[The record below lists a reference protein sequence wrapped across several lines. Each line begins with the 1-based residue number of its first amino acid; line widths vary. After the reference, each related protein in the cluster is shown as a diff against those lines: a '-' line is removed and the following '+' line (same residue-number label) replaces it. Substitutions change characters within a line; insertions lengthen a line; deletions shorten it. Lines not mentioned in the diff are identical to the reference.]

1 MSRTLLNGQTDSDID
16 GGRNA
21 GIEHR
26 KGQEMAS
33 IWDGF
38 RGHFDQIEMFRR
50 TVERGRLTQAYLLV
64 GPEGIGKQLFAR
76 RLAECL
82 LCQNRPRNQ
91 LEACGECP
99 GCRPFLAGAHP
110 DYLFV
115 DREPGK
121 RELTVG
127 KIVGDDDQQG
137 LCHDLALRPLP
148 GSRKVA
154 VVNDADTMNDVTAN
168 ALLKTLEEPP
178 DGAVL
183 FLIASNLDSV
193 LPTIRSRCQLVRF
206 SPLSTDDIAGLLE
219 LQGVTATRD
228 EAAAIAALSEGSLAT
243 ARQLL
248 DPGLRGLQLLLLD
261 ELSRLDFSGLGLAKR
276 LQEGLDKLS
285 SEAAEQRVFAHWLI
299 RFTVE
304 FYRAVL
310 WEIGGASADAGAAT
324 KAACAW
330 IDALPLTA
338 EEATDLVG
346 QLIERAAQAT
356 GHIEQNVS
364 VSLAL
369 EGLFDELARLTRAA
383 LPSRQAL
390 AR

>member
-1 MSRTLLNGQTDSDID
+1 
-16 GGRNA
+16 
-21 GIEHR
+21 
-26 KGQEMAS
+26 MAS
-33 IWDGF
+33 IWDGL
-38 RGHFDQIEMFRR
+38 RGHREQIEMFRR
-50 TVERGRLTQAYLLV
+50 TVARGRLTQAYLLV
-64 GPEGIGKQLFAR
+64 GPEGIGKQQFAR

-82 LCQNRPRNQ
+82 LCQQRPRNQ

-110 DYLFV
+110 DFV
-115 DREPGK
+115 FVERDPGK
-121 RELTVG
+121 RELTVD
-127 KIVGDDDQQG
+127 KFLGDDEQRGRVG

-154 VVNDADTMNDVTAN
+154 IINDADTMNEVSAN

-178 DGAVL
+178 EGAVL
-183 FLIASNLDSV
+183 FLIASNLDAV
-193 LPTIRSRCQLVRF
+193 LPTIRSRCQHVRF
-206 SPLSTDDIAGLLE
+206 SPLTTDDIAELLE
-219 LQGVTATRD
+219 SLGLTSGRE
-228 EAAAIAALSEGSLAT
+228 EAAAVAALSEGSLAT

-248 DPGLRGLQLLLLD
+248 DPGLRGLQTVLLD
-261 ELSRLDFSGLGLAKR
+261 DLARPDFGGLALAKK

-285 SEAAEQRVFAHWLI
+285 SEASEQRVFAHWLI

-304 FYRAVL
+304 FYRAAL
-310 WEIGGASADAGAAT
+310 WEFSGAAT
-324 KAACAW
+324 DVGPADSAARRW

-338 EEATDLVG
+338 EDAADLVG

-383 LPSRQAL
+383 LPVRQA
-390 AR
+390 AGR